1 MPSLLEALEQK
12 YGDPADSVSSS
23 PDDDS
28 AGISIAIFVPC
39 KSPRAVVPALLVLN
53 DCDIA
58 TAGES
63 DALVAKC
70 SNVEELDLAKNKLDQ
85 WTEVFGILEHMPRLK
100 FVNLSFNSLSK
111 PIEMSLDKRWDELR
125 NLVLNSTYVNWESV
139 QKILKHLPSL
149 EELHL
154 SLNEYNNVDLHKNDE
169 QTDCKCTE
177 NKNENC
183 DCLTTTASMEKHPLM
198 RILHFTGNPIKDW
211 KEVSKLGF
219 AFPNLES
226 LVLAECPIQSLA
238 ISDDEDEESSNK
250 NYEKSETVQE
260 DVSRPESPHDAFKSL
275 KVLNL
280 NSTNLS
286 SWDDIER
293 LAQFPALQ
301 CVRILG
307 CPLWEGNEYTEHER
321 RQLLIARLPNVQTL
335 NGGGAIT
342 ADEREDAERAFI
354 RYYMDKPESD
364 RPERYF
370 ELVQKHGKLDPLVNV
385 DLRPEKRVRITFTC
399 GSNSEVRSV
408 DIYRTVSDL
417 KTRLEGFAG
426 FPASKMRLF
435 YVDQDLRD
443 IQGPESMRFPS
454 KQLFSYNIRSGDE
467 IIIVCKLE
475 SRRSRTQS
483 ESKISE
489 KQEKAMYNL

>member
-12 YGDPADSVSSS
+12 YGDPADSS

-28 AGISIAIFVPC
+28 VGISVAIFVPC
-39 KSPRAVVPALLVLN
+39 KSPRAAVPALLVLN

-58 TAGES
+58 TAGER

-111 PIEMSLDKRWDELR
+111 PMEVSLDKRWEELR
-125 NLVLNSTYVNWESV
+125 NLVLNSTHVNWESV
-139 QKILKHLPSL
+139 KKILAHLPSL

-154 SLNEYNNVDLHKNDE
+154 SLNDYNDVDLGAK
-169 QTDCKCTE
+169 QTDCQCSE
-177 NKNENC
+177 NKNDNC
-183 DCLTTTASMEKHPLM
+183 DCKNNTIQKRHSVI
-198 RILHFTGNPIKDW
+198 RILHFTGNPIANW
-211 KEVSKLGF
+211 KEISKLGY

-226 LVLAECPIQSLA
+226 LVLAECPIKSL
-238 ISDDEDEESSNK
+238 DLDEVAEEGPNK
-250 NYEKSETVQE
+250 NYESETI
-260 DVSRPESPHDAFKSL
+260 RPDSPHEAFKFL

-293 LAQFPALQ
+293 LAKFPALQ
-301 CVRILG
+301 CLRVQG

-321 RQLLIARLPNVQTL
+321 RQLFIARLPNVQTL
-335 NGGGAIT
+335 NGGGVIS

-354 RYYMDKPESD
+354 RYYMEKPESD
-364 RPERYF
+364 RPERYNY
-370 ELVQKHGKLDPLVNV
+370 LVQKHGKLDPLVNI
-385 DLRPEKRVRITFTC
+385 DLRPEKRVKITFTC

-426 FPASKMRLF
+426 IPASKMRLF
-435 YVDQDLRD
+435 YIDQELRD
-443 IQGPESMRFPS
+443 IQGPEYMRFPS

-467 IIIVCKLE
+467 IIIVCKME
-475 SRRSRTQS
+475 NKRRTHS
-483 ESKISE
+483 ESKMSE
-489 KQEKAMYNL
+489 KQERAMYNL

>member
-12 YGDPADSVSSS
+12 YGDPRSADSDSS

-28 AGISIAIFVPC
+28 VGISVAIFVPC
-39 KSPRAVVPALLVLN
+39 KSPRAAVPALLVLN

-58 TAGES
+58 TAGERE
-63 DALVAKC
+63 ALVAKC

-111 PIEMSLDKRWDELR
+111 PIDVSLDKRWTELR
-125 NLVLNSTYVNWESV
+125 NLVLNSTHVNWDSV

-154 SLNEYNNVDLHKNDE
+154 SLNDYNNVALHE
-169 QTDCKCTE
+169 TSTDCDCQ
-177 NKNENC
+177 NKTDNDNNC
-183 DCLTTTASMEKHPLM
+183 EQLQKKHSVI
-198 RILHFTGNPIKDW
+198 RILHFTGNPVQNWREIT
-211 KEVSKLGF
+211 KLGC
-219 AFPNLES
+219 AFPNLDT
-226 LVLAECPIQSLA
+226 LVLAECPIKSLD
-238 ISDDEDEESSNK
+238 INNEDPHNR
-250 NYEKSETVQE
+250 NYESDPV
-260 DVSRPESPHDAFKSL
+260 RPESPHDFFNSL

-280 NSTNLS
+280 NSTDLS
-286 SWDDIER
+286 SWDDVER
-293 LAQFPALQ
+293 LAKFPSLRCLRLQ
-301 CVRILG
+301 G

-335 NGGGAIT
+335 NGGGIIS

-385 DLRPEKRVRITFTC
+385 DLRPEKRVKITFTC

-443 IQGPESMRFPS
+443 IQGPESMRFPL

-467 IIIVCKLE
+467 IIIVCKQE
-475 SRRSRTQS
+475 CKKRNHS
-483 ESKISE
+483 ESNISE
-489 KQEKAMYNL
+489 KQERAMYNL

>member
-12 YGDPADSVSSS
+12 YGNPSADSDSST

-28 AGISIAIFVPC
+28 AGISVAIFVPC
-39 KSPRAVVPALLVLN
+39 KSPRAAVPALLVLN

-58 TAGES
+58 TAGER

-111 PIEMSLDKRWDELR
+111 PIEMSLDKRWEELR
-125 NLVLNSTYVNWESV
+125 NLVLNSTYVNWDSV
-139 QKILKHLPSL
+139 KKILEHLPSL

-154 SLNEYNNVDLHKNDE
+154 SLNDYNNVELHKQE
-169 QTDCKCTE
+169 KAGCQCTE
-177 NKNENC
+177 NKNDNC
-183 DCLTTTASMEKHPLM
+183 DCLSNVDVKKHPLM
-198 RILHFTGNPIKDW
+198 RILHFTGNPVKNW
-211 KEVSKLGF
+211 TEVSKLGY

-226 LVLAECPIQSLA
+226 LVLAECPIQSLD
-238 ISDDEDEESSNK
+238 IKEEKTAEEGINK
-250 NYEKSETVQE
+250 NYEKFCESEL
-260 DVSRPESPHDAFKSL
+260 RPESPHDAFNSL

-286 SWDDIER
+286 SWNDIER
-293 LAQFPALQ
+293 LAKFPALQ
-301 CVRILG
+301 CVRVQG

-335 NGGGAIT
+335 NGGGVIS
-342 ADEREDAERAFI
+342 ADEREAAERAFI

-385 DLRPEKRVRITFTC
+385 DLRPEKRVKITFTC
-399 GSNSEVRSV
+399 GSNSEIRSV

-443 IQGPESMRFPS
+443 IQGPELMRFPS
-454 KQLFSYNIRSGDE
+454 KQLFSYNIRPGDE
-467 IIIVCKLE
+467 IVIVCKLE
-475 SRRSRTQS
+475 NKRRTHS
-483 ESKISE
+483 ESKITE
-489 KQEKAMYNL
+489 KQERAMYNL